1 MVSFNKQSGDFMKTL
16 KILILSLATVFAF
29 SSFVQADTVTFTGT
43 GYITTNIEVSAT
55 PDGNNLQKYTNSGIW
70 VQEGLPEGFPSTIV
84 GDCQGAAVSTAEW
97 ASLGDTFICI
107 ATDIDGDGFINAGG
121 STKPD
126 YSDCHAETV
135 AAWGKYADVT
145 QSVKCRFAGRVTPNA
160 IILTWTGEFTTP

>member
-1 MVSFNKQSGDFMKTL
+1 MGD
-16 KILILSLATVFAF
+16 A
-29 SSFVQADTVTFTGT
+29 
-43 GYITTNIEVSAT
+43 
-55 PDGNNLQKYTNSGIW
+55 
-70 VQEGLPEGFPSTIV
+70 
-84 GDCQGAAVSTAEW
+84 
-97 ASLGDTFICI
+97 FICI
-107 ATDIDGDGFINAGG
+107 ATDVDGDGFINAGG